1 MPNTRYKMIMR
12 KHLVWDEFLG
22 VDRLVWEGG
31 FSITSQTSLVKGNFT
46 NALD

>member
-1 MPNTRYKMIMR
+1 MPNTRYKVIMR

-31 FSITSQTSLVKGNFT
+31 FSTTSQTSLGKGIFN
-46 NALD
+46 NAPD